1 MSLVIK
7 STGIVPLG
15 MLLGVLIVFGG
26 QSSATAQISL
36 SGDFSPAYDG
46 SDPWIVGAP
55 LNLGVNIAGDMT
67 VSGGS
72 EVSSNGGAVASGFG
86 AIASATISGSGS
98 AWNNTGD
105 LNVGLNGTGTL
116 DVNSGATVTST
127 NATVGRNLNSDGTA
141 NIDGAGSRWDSTGAL
156 SVGNSG
162 TGELNI
168 TNGGIVTSNGGTLT
182 SLTGPLAQQ
191 NGSSSNV
198 TISGAGSG
206 WINAGNLSIG
216 GTSSAV
222 GGPATLNLLNGGHMT
237 VDGTLKIWDEGQ
249 VVISNGNLEVFEIDL
264 GSPNASDNFVIENG
278 ELNVDS
284 VVGDLVQD
292 GGVLTPGDSP
302 GVTNID
308 GNYTFNDGT
317 IEIELGGLTRETEF
331 DAVLVSG
338 TALLNNVTIEVTFI
352 DGFEAISF
360 DSFDIFD
367 GLIDPASSITFD
379 FVNAPLASSRVWD
392 TDDFLNSGV
401 IRAVPEPSGVLVVF
415 AVSGLAV
422 LRRKK

>member
-1 MSLVIK
+1 M
-7 STGIVPLG
+7 
-15 MLLGVLIVFGG
+15 
-26 QSSATAQISL
+26 
-36 SGDFSPAYDG
+36 
-46 SDPWIVGAP
+46 
-55 LNLGVNIAGDMT
+55 
-67 VSGGS
+67 
-72 EVSSNGGAVASGFG
+72 
-86 AIASATISGSGS
+86 
-98 AWNNTGD
+98 D
-105 LNVGLNGTGTL
+105 L
-116 DVNSGATVTST
+116 
-127 NATVGRNLNSDGTA
+127 
-141 NIDGAGSRWDSTGAL
+141 
-156 SVGNSG
+156 
-162 TGELNI
+162 
-168 TNGGIVTSNGGTLT
+168 
-182 SLTGPLAQQ
+182 
-191 NGSSSNV
+191 
-198 TISGAGSG
+198 
-206 WINAGNLSIG
+206 
-216 GTSSAV
+216 
-222 GGPATLNLLNGGHMT
+222 
-237 VDGTLKIWDEGQ
+237 
-249 VVISNGNLEVFEIDL
+249 NGNLEVFEIDL